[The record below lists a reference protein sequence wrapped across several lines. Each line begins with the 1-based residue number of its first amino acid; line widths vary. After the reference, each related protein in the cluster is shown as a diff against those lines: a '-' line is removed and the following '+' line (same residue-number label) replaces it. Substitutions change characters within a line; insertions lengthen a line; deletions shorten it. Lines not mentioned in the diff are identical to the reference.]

1 MGLLGRL
8 FGSTYETVDV
18 ARARLLLDGGAVLV
32 DVRTTQ
38 EYRAGHAPA
47 ARHIPLDALATPQR
61 ELSEDRPVVTV
72 CRSGARSTN
81 AARQLAGAG
90 YQVASLRG
98 GMTAW
103 QRVGERVVG
112 KHGRPGAVA

>member
-1 MGLLGRL
+1 MGFLGRL

-18 ARARLLLDGGAVLV
+18 ARARELLDSGAVLV
-32 DVRTTQ
+32 DVRTAQ

-47 ARHIPLDALATPQR
+47 ARHIPLDAIATRQR
-61 ELSEDRPVVTV
+61 ELSKDRQVVTV
-72 CRSGARSTN
+72 CRSGARSAN
-81 AARQLAGAG
+81 AARQLADAG

-103 QRVGERVVG
+103 QRAGERVVA
-112 KHGRPGAVA
+112 KNGRTGTVA

>member
-1 MGLLGRL
+1 MGFLGRL

-18 ARARLLLDGGAVLV
+18 ARARELLDSGAALV

-38 EYRAGHAPA
+38 EHRTGHAPA
-47 ARHIPLDALATPQR
+47 DRHIPLDANAARQR
-61 ELSEDRPVVTV
+61 ELSKDRPVVTV
-72 CRSGARSTN
+72 CRSGARSAN

-103 QRVGERVVG
+103 QRAGERVVA
-112 KHGRPGAVA
+112 KDGRPGTVA